1 MVDIKATE
9 NEFRSQLTSWLNG
22 YFQAGNY
29 PFESATNDVSVAVE
43 DTHLFIDVVL
53 WLNREAKLAFC
64 LFELKTPETAVHDSA
79 LLENAR
85 VKANALKV
93 KYFVTWN
100 MQELVIWEIKD
111 EGRGHAALPKRYPT
125 LDMIQKA
132 DDWTVDYKRRALETL
147 CKELVDDL
155 AWLHKYEHITRI
167 PLDARFFVGRLR
179 ETADKLFPLFAQT
192 IKKKLGE
199 DKKLR
204 AVFETWGKKQGVQNP
219 LAQIDTVSNQ
229 AVYRL
234 LCKIIFYEALRGR
247 YNLKPLALM
256 DVDARTAQQ
265 ALRERFAEAKNIDW
279 YAVFEEELIDELPW
293 PDLAV
298 PEISGLLERLETY
311 SFHSVP
317 QDVIGK
323 VFEGLIPHQ
332 ERHGLGQY
340 FTPENLVDFILA
352 FCVQT
357 PNDAVFDP
365 TCGTGTFLIRGYDR
379 LGFLGNQSHRKRLV
393 QLWGNDI
400 AHFPAALATINLFGQ
415 DLGDTANFPRIIPKD
430 FFDINPGDVFPFPPP
445 TGPTEA
451 VNTIDVPMPEFDAA
465 VGNFPYIRQELT
477 GNKEKINTVITRDW
491 PGFAPRLSGQADVY
505 ASMFFHAAV
514 FLKTAGRLGFVTSNA
529 WLDTA
534 YGYEIQKFFLD
545 EFKLVAVVESRREPW
560 FEQAAVNTVFTILE
574 RCENAEERENHIA
587 KFVKV
592 RRPLKDMFPHDP
604 KLKQRERWQSVE
616 GRARAIEN
624 AGNDLY
630 EHEAGKIVCTLQ
642 GLKSAQNGDFRI
654 RMKNQR
660 ELREELKAAGRTVKW
675 GQYLRAPDIYFEI
688 KKALGDKLRP
698 FKEFAEIDFGIK
710 TGINDFFYLTREEA
724 KEKGIE
730 KEYLT
735 PVFKSP
741 RDSDKILVEPED
753 LKVLL
758 FNCRETK
765 EILKKKK
772 HNGALKYIEEG
783 EGRRTAGGV
792 PYPEV
797 PSVKDNKPG
806 WWAVREF
813 EPAQIFFAKG
823 YDVKLSG
830 YFSEN
835 PIGCDCRVY
844 YVRPLNNI
852 APKLLGAAL
861 DSGLVYLLKELI
873 GRVMLGEG
881 VLDIMVLDYD
891 NYLKI
896 PDINRI
902 EPPKQKNIIKAFEKL
917 IIRPVKPVPAEFK
930 EPDRRALDTAILE
943 ALGLE
948 ADKYL
953 EPLYAG
959 VTELV
964 RERLDLA
971 GQRKK
976 IKKES
981 FMKDVTRVQ
990 DDVVR
995 AVLPWGFKPFPDA
1008 YVTYGRGDE
1017 FRMQSLGNGPFKL
1030 GAYFLGGREVL
1041 DREGR
1046 LMVRAASEEEARF
1059 VFYSFQP
1066 DVYTLKIPNDAVKVH
1081 NAVVDHEK
1089 YLKDKFEELYRE
1101 FTARL
1106 GSGAAAERLTRET
1119 FEEYG
1124 IPVIFS
1130 NE

>member
-1 MVDIKATE
+1 MADISATE

-29 PFESATNDVSVAVE
+29 PFENATNDVSIAVE

-85 VKANALKV
+85 VKANALHV

-100 MQELVIWEIKD
+100 MQELVIWEVKD

-147 CKELVDDL
+147 CKELLDDL
-155 AWLHKYEHITRI
+155 AWLSQHEHITRI

-192 IKKKLGE
+192 IKANLGE

-204 AVFETWGKKQGVQNP
+204 AAFDAWGKKQGVQNP
-219 LAQIDTVSNQ
+219 FAQIDTVSNQ

-234 LCKIIFYEALRGR
+234 LCKIIFYETLRGR

-265 ALRERFAEAKNIDW
+265 VLRERFAEAKNIDW
-279 YAVFEEELIDELPW
+279 FAVFEDDLIDELPW

-298 PEISGLLERLETY
+298 PEISGLLGSLENY

-323 VFEGLIPHQ
+323 VFEGLIPHE

-357 PNDAVFDP
+357 PNDAIFDP

-379 LGFLGNQSHRKRLV
+379 LGFLGNLSHRKRLA

-451 VNTIDVPMPEFDAA
+451 VKVIDVPMPEFDAA
-465 VGNFPYIRQELT
+465 VGNFPYIKQKLIP
-477 GNKEKINTVITRDW
+477 NKGKIEGVLQRDW
-491 PGFAPRLSGQADVY
+491 PGYAQRLSGQPDVY

-514 FLKTAGRLGFVTSNA
+514 FLKTGGRLGFVTSNA
-529 WLDTA
+529 WLDAA
-534 YGYEIQKFFLD
+534 YGYELQKFFLD
-545 EFKLVAVVESRREPW
+545 KFKLVAVIESRCEPW
-560 FEQAAVNTVFTILE
+560 FEQAAVNTVFTVLE
-574 RCENAEERENHIA
+574 RCDNADERENHNV

-604 KLKQRERWQSVE
+604 KLKQRERWQSIE
-616 GRARAIEN
+616 GRARVIEN

-630 EHEAGKIVCTLQ
+630 KQEGEKIVSTLQ
-642 GLKSAQNGDFRI
+642 GLKSVQNGDFRI

-660 ELREELKAAGRTVKW
+660 ELREELVAAGRTVKW
-675 GQYLRAPDIYFEI
+675 SQYLRAPEIYFEV
-688 KKALGDKLRP
+688 KETLGEKLKP
-698 FKEFAEIDFGIK
+698 LKEFAQIDRGLT
-710 TGINDFFYLTREEA
+710 TGINDFFYMTPEQAEERS
-724 KEKGIE
+724 IE
-730 KEYLT
+730 KEYLA

-741 RDSDKILVEPED
+741 RHSDNILIEPED

-758 FNCRETK
+758 FKCREAK
-765 EILKKKK
+765 EVLKKKSRM
-772 HNGALKYIEEG
+772 GALKYIEEG
-783 EGRRTAGGV
+783 EVRRNAAGV
-792 PYPEV
+792 LYSEV

-813 EPAQIFFAKG
+813 EPAPIFFAKG
-823 YDVKLSG
+823 YDAKLSG
-830 YFSEN
+830 YFSKE
-835 PIGCDCRVY
+835 PIACDCRIY
-844 YVRPLNNI
+844 YVRPKNGVNE
-852 APKLLGAAL
+852 KLLAATL
-861 DSGLVYLLKELI
+861 NSVLNYLFKELI

-881 VLDIMVLDYD
+881 VLDIMVSDYD
-891 NYLKI
+891 NYLEI
-896 PDINRI
+896 PDLTTIHN
-902 EPPKQKNIIKAFEKL
+902 EKQKAITDAFDKL
-917 IIRPVKPVPAEFK
+917 TIRPVKPVPTEFE

-943 ALGLE
+943 ALELDV
-948 ADKYL
+948 DKYL
-953 EPLYAG
+953 GPLYAA

-964 RERLDLA
+964 QERLSLA

-976 IKKES
+976 IKRES
-981 FMKDVTRVQ
+981 FTKDIARVK

-995 AVLPWGFKPFPDA
+995 AVLPQGFKPFPDA
-1008 YVTYGRGDE
+1008 YVTYGRSDE

-1041 DREGR
+1041 DNAGR
-1046 LMVRAASEEEARF
+1046 LIVRAASEEEARF
-1059 VFYSFQP
+1059 VVYSFQP

-1089 YLKDKFEELYRE
+1089 YLKDKFEEIYRE

-1106 GSGAAAERLTRET
+1106 GSGEAAERLTREI
-1119 FEEYG
+1119 FEEHG
-1124 IPVIFS
+1124 IPLIFLK
-1130 NE
+1130 E